1 MITLAE
7 YENHIIGR
15 KKGLPIYL
23 PIYIISPNKKSEC
36 PHYET
41 IYVETEEATTVY
53 VARCKVQNRYLTRN
67 QVEKCINYWSECPFY
82 NLIVSKKT

>member
-1 MITLAE
+1 MIILAE

-23 PIYIISPNKKSEC
+23 PIYIISPDKSSAC
-36 PHYET
+36 PHYEM

-67 QVEKCINYWSECPFY
+67 QVEKCISCWNKCPFY
-82 NLIVSKKT
+82 NLVAGKKT